1 MKGEWAHHLANEL
14 VVLLFASTTSIIVPV
29 RPFVSRC
36 TRVNRTDKDVA
47 SICNV
52 WTFCSPFLDQN
63 THASPENGRNSPKK
77 SGLVGASRFVI
88 TILFFKNRNKKEVH
102 DEMGITV
109 MIVW

>member
-52 WTFCSPFLDQN
+52 WTSCSPFLDQN
-63 THASPENGRNSPKK
+63 IHASPENGRNSPKK
-77 SGLVGASRFVI
+77 SCLIGASRFVI

-109 MIVW
+109 IIVW

>member
-14 VVLLFASTTSIIVPV
+14 VVPLFASTTSIIVPV

-36 TRVNRTDKDVA
+36 TRVNRTDKVVA
-47 SICNV
+47 SIRNV
-52 WTFCSPFLDQN
+52 WTSCSPFLNQN
-63 THASPENGRNSPKK
+63 THASPEK
-77 SGLVGASRFVI
+77 SGLVGASQFII
-88 TILFFKNRNKKEVH
+88 TISFFKNRCKEEVH